1 MRTTRKLS
9 EATKQKISNSLKGN
23 RNGNFGHPLSSDH
36 RNKIRIGM
44 LNYWK
49 KINR

>member
-9 EATKQKISNSLKGN
+9 EATKQKISHALIGPGN
-23 RNGNFGHPLSSDH
+23 PNFGKSLSPIH

-49 KINR
+49 TINK